1 MIKVWG
7 MFVSCLEVG
16 LGYGQ
21 VRQRRGALSTQES
34 IARPMREGL
43 TEARWGWLR
52 RGGLG
57 DFHCALIYRYMGP
70 WAETDK
76 WSALQHTYVTW
87 E

>member
-57 DFHCALIYRYMGP
+57 DFHCVLIYWYTGP
-70 WAETDK
+70 
-76 WSALQHTYVTW
+76 
-87 E
+87 